1 LSLFFDV
8 INGKQEE
15 ELMTEVVADIDSE
28 NDVMMEAVY
37 PDNVPYLKLINK
49 KITLPKGTNGNR
61 GNLCFLYTNNT
72 DESLNLMTNTIN
84 FVNANKY
91 FYYYYNPMYS
101 GKLYGKTFRIRELDL
116 RKELYKKVLSKSQNK
131 IHPYIKLAID
141 GKDDRN
147 LYYDLSK
154 HMNIFLT
161 LCEKIS
167 PVRKI
172 KMYWDYLRSILFAPN
187 LTAYQNRFVLI
198 DVSNYPMYKNLKEN
212 MTNPVFMLYYTLL
225 KYPDMITAL
234 NIDFYMFTDKKSLKF
249 NPYNCDKKTYT
260 IFRRE
265 MNRLYSNVSFFND
278 AVNEEQ
284 IKKDEA
290 VENTIGE
297 LNNSINNTKNNT
309 IITSLDEV
317 KQDESKATYKPSSNK
332 VERPAVSKSTLGD
345 RKVITSSDK
354 VYNAIRAKAVAIR
367 NEVEKIAPDAYTKS
381 LTSDNIKTAVQT
393 KLENDIDSDKELL
406 NTIYDE
412 VISPVV
418 PKKTASTARDEELRK
433 AQADLKIKGMT
444 IKEIEKIQASHIQ
457 IPTHDV
463 SASVR
468 TSNKNVTQLKFDNF
482 DKEYNEKLMPK
493 DITDAILSLNNKSLP
508 MFVRDIKI
516 QDSSDELNYKDT
528 YTIYLEDTNRK
539 RHTIKVDIPKFIEDK
554 FIYIGGNRK
563 VIKKQNLLYPVV
575 KTSSNIVQLTTNYNK
590 MFIERVGTKSLSS
603 IERLKTVL
611 KKSDEI
617 KKYFTYGNCISI
629 NNKFITTVEYDELS
643 KIAIKFKKGKTEILF
658 NQNEAIEFAK
668 KRDIPMKKGYIFIGL
683 DKSGSPIYI
692 NEETQKTDNNDTIV
706 YIMLNAL
713 SDEEKHVYESTR
725 APKRLMYARAKV
737 LEQYVAVGLLLGFW
751 EGLSSLLK
759 KGKVKYR
766 LDDKF
771 PELKPNESYL
781 RFADCYLVYESTVGI
796 DLLINGYRFLDTQNY
811 KISEMDTKEPY
822 MPYLIKVWG
831 KAAIANALLNV
842 YEFMMDPITVEVC
855 KDINIPYDLIEII
868 IYAVSLLSDS
878 QYTPEI
884 NQGLSRIRCNEI
896 IPAILYERLAK
907 KYILYR
913 NSNGKK
919 AYSVPQDCVIKEL
932 IALKT
937 VEDYST
943 LNPTLEMEMFRGISS
958 KGFRGANLDESY
970 TVPKRT
976 FDKTSIGVISPSTS
990 PDGSCGVSKTLT
1002 FNPSITSLRGYVDL
1016 NYVDSKNEKLD
1027 TLHDVDVFSPAE
1039 LTIPLGATNDDP
1051 TRLGHALKQSKHTI
1065 PVKKSSP
1072 VLISNGMEEVCRFQL
1087 SSDFAVN
1094 AAEDGIVVD
1103 YKDDIMVVKYN
1114 SGKCQA
1120 VNLGHTIVKNGGGG
1134 FFLSNQLIT
1143 TLKVGDKF
1151 KKDSVLAYHKD
1162 FFTNDKFN
1170 NCRMNMGT
1178 LTKVAIMSTYNTYQD
1193 ATMITQ
1199 KLSDEAS
1206 TEMCFLKSVVI
1217 GKNANVEYM
1226 VKKGQEIKVGDSLIQ
1241 FDTSFED
1248 NSLNTL
1254 LANLSQEEQSTIL
1267 EGSRNDIHSKYSGV
1281 IEEIKIYSTVE
1292 LDELSPSLRKIVS
1305 NYYSTI
1311 NAKKKFLEKY
1321 DPDSAGSIVKCG
1333 LLVNETSKKI
1343 EPNKF
1348 GVIKGEKIE
1357 EGGVLIEFYVKHSEP
1372 LEVGSKIANFT
1383 ALKNTIGEIIPA
1395 GYEPWSSYRPEEEV
1409 STIIASNSILKR
1421 MTPSILL
1428 TALGNK
1434 CIIEL
1439 KRSLK
1444 EIYDKKD

>member
-1 LSLFFDV
+1 MSLFDDV
-8 INGKQEE
+8 INGNQEE
-15 ELMTEVVADIDSE
+15 KIITETDENLNEDDSLI
-28 NDVMMEAVY
+28 MEAVY
-37 PDNVPYLKLINK
+37 PENVPYLKTISK
-49 KITLPKGTNGNR
+49 KITLPRGMNGNK

-72 DESLNLMTNTIN
+72 SESIKLMTNTSN

-91 FYYYYNPMYS
+91 FYYYYSPMYS
-101 GKLYGKTFRIRELDL
+101 GKLYGKTFRIRELTE
-116 RKELYKKVLSKSQNK
+116 RKALYKTILSKSQNK
-131 IHPYIKLAID
+131 IHPYTKIAID
-141 GKDDRN
+141 GKDTRN

-154 HMNIFLT
+154 HMSIFNT

-167 PVRKI
+167 PVKKV
-172 KMYWDYLRSILFAPN
+172 KMFWDYLRSIIYAPN
-187 LTAYQNRFVLI
+187 LSAYNNRFILI
-198 DVSNYPMYKNLKEN
+198 DIGNYPITKNLKDN
-212 MTNPVFMLYYTLL
+212 LSNPVFMIYYTLL
-225 KYPDMITAL
+225 RYSELITSF
-234 NIDFYMFTDKKSLKF
+234 NIDFYMFTERKSLKF
-249 NPYNCDKKTYT
+249 NPYNCDRKTFSN
-260 IFRRE
+260 FRRE
-265 MNRLYSNVSFFND
+265 MNRLYSHVSFFND
-278 AVNEEQ
+278 VVNEEQ

-297 LNNSINNTKNNT
+297 LNHNINNINTNT
-309 IITSLDEV
+309 IITSLDEAEPDV
-317 KQDESKATYKPSSNK
+317 PSANKSEKPIIAKPSLSN
-332 VERPAVSKSTLGD
+332 
-345 RKVITSSDK
+345 RKIITSSDK
-354 VYNAIRAKAVAIR
+354 VYNAIRAKAIAVR
-367 NEVEKIAPDAYTKS
+367 HEVDKIAPDAYTKS
-381 LTSDNIKTAVQT
+381 LTADTIKTAVQT

-406 NTIYDE
+406 NTIYNE
-412 VISPVV
+412 TIAPIV
-418 PKKTASTARDEELRK
+418 PKKTASTARDEELK
-433 AQADLKIKGMT
+433 KLQEELKINGMT
-444 IKEIEKIQASHIQ
+444 IKEIQKIQASHIP
-457 IPTHDV
+457 IPIHDV

-468 TSNKNVTQLKFDNF
+468 TTNKNITQIKFDNF

-528 YTIYLEDTNRK
+528 YTIYLEDSNRK
-539 RHTIKVDIPKFIEDK
+539 RHTVKVDIPKFIEDK
-554 FIYIGGNRK
+554 FLYIGGNRK
-563 VIKKQNLLYPVV
+563 IIKKQNLLYPVV

-603 IERLKTVL
+603 IERLKNVL

-617 KKYFTYGNCISI
+617 KKYFTYGNCLIL
-629 NNKFITTVEYDELS
+629 NKKFITTVEYDELS
-643 KIAIKFKKGKTEILF
+643 KIATKFKKGKTEIIF

-668 KRDIPMKKGYIFIGL
+668 KRDIHMKKGYIFIGL
-683 DKSGSPIYI
+683 DKTGSPVYI
-692 NEETQKTDNNDTIV
+692 NEETQKTDNNETIIHV
-706 YIMLNAL
+706 ILNAL
-713 SDEEKHVYESTR
+713 SDEEKHIYDSTR
-725 APKRLMYARAKV
+725 APKRLMYTRAKV

-751 EGLSSLLK
+751 EGLTSLLK

-766 LDDKF
+766 LEDKY
-771 PELKPNESYL
+771 PELKPQENYL

-796 DLLINGYRFLDTQNY
+796 DLLLNGYRFIDTQKY
-811 KISEMDTKEPY
+811 KIEEMDTKEPY

-855 KDINIPYDLIEII
+855 KDINIPYDLIEIV
-868 IYAVSLLSDS
+868 IYAVSLLADS

-943 LNPTLEMEMFRGISS
+943 LNPTLELEMVRGVSC
-958 KGFRGANLDESY
+958 KGFRGANLDEAY

-1039 LTIPLGATNDDP
+1039 LSIPLGATNDDP

-1087 SSDFAVN
+1087 SSDFVVN

-1103 YKDDIMVVKYN
+1103 YNDDIMIVKYN

-1143 TLKVGDKF
+1143 NLKVGDKF
-1151 KKDSVLAYHKD
+1151 KKDAVLAYHKD
-1162 FFTNDKFN
+1162 FFTNDNFN

-1193 ATMITQ
+1193 ATMITE
-1199 KLSDEAS
+1199 KLSDEAA
-1206 TEMCFLKSVVI
+1206 TEMCFLKAVTI
-1217 GKNANVEYM
+1217 GKNANVEYI

-1254 LANLSQEEQSTIL
+1254 LANLSQEEQSSIL

-1281 IEEIKIYSTVE
+1281 IEDIKIYSTVE

-1305 NYYSTI
+1305 NYYNKI
-1311 NAKKKFLEKY
+1311 NSKKKFLEKY